1 MQGCVHKNKPDVTH
15 RVWMLPHYLSTG
27 AEEEDPSSFTTGMT
41 FVLEE
46 INTITF

>member
-1 MQGCVHKNKPDVTH
+1 
-15 RVWMLPHYLSTG
+15 MLPHYLSTG